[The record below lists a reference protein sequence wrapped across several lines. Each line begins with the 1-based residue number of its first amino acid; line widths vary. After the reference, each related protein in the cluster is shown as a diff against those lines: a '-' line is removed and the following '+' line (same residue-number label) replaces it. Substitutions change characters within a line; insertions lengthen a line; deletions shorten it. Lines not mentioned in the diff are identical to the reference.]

1 MLLTRP
7 AHQLSARRSILGR
20 VTLLATLCH
29 SNAAGMRVYRDMADV
44 YKEKWVGKQWENEED
59 GSQKPRNKLYLASR
73 KEVGI

>member
-1 MLLTRP
+1 
-7 AHQLSARRSILGR
+7 
-20 VTLLATLCH
+20 
-29 SNAAGMRVYRDMADV
+29 MADV